1 MRETAVQIGNSRLNG
16 QREVNTVDIAFLI
29 GRIIAGGYFIM
40 GGFNHFKNLGMM
52 TGYAKSKGTPA
63 PAVAVTGTGVLL
75 LLGGFSLL
83 LGYQPIVG
91 IVLLIVF
98 LLGVSFNIHNFWSV
112 KDPQMKMAEMVN
124 FLKNMGL
131 MGLLLMLA
139 GIPRPWPLS
148 LGNR

>member
-1 MRETAVQIGNSRLNG
+1 MRQTAVQIGNPRLNG
-16 QREVNTVDIAFLI
+16 QREVSTVDIAFLI

-40 GGFNHFKNLGMM
+40 GAFNHFKNLGMM
-52 TGYAKSKGTPA
+52 KGYAQSKGTPA
-63 PAVAVTGTGVLL
+63 PAVAVAGTGVLL

-98 LLGVSFNIHNFWSV
+98 LLGVSFNMHNFWSIE
-112 KDPQMKMAEMVN
+112 DPQMKMAEMVN

-131 MGLLLMLA
+131 LGLLLMLA
-139 GIPRPWPLS
+139 AIPRPWPLS
-148 LGNR
+148 LGH

>member
-1 MRETAVQIGNSRLNG
+1 LRARLGAFQLNR

-52 TGYAKSKGTPA
+52 TGYAKMKGTPA
-63 PAVAVTGTGVLL
+63 PAVAVGGTGVLL

-91 IVLLIVF
+91 IGLLVVF
-98 LLGVSFNIHNFWSV
+98 LLGVSFNIHNFWTV
-112 KDPQMKMAEMVN
+112 QDPMMKMGEMVN
-124 FLKNMGL
+124 FMKNMGL
-131 MGLLLMLA
+131 IGLLLMLVA
-139 GIPRPWPLS
+139 IPRPWPMS
-148 LGNR
+148 LEH